1 MHTDLE
7 PQRSLV
13 SLLRDLPE
21 TAAPPY
27 AWREFQRRAHPAGG
41 TARRLLNGGALA
53 AAAVVLIAS
62 AALGVRIA
70 APGSRAAPPVPVRAA
85 TAARGPAG
93 PAAAE
98 LPEVRAA
105 EAGAARWLA
114 SLPREPAVVRV
125 GTRAAV
131 TTLEDRIAQVDDLLS
146 AERADRAP
154 PAHLLALQQQRLQLV
169 DSLAQVR
176 YAETLAD
183 ESR

>member
-7 PQRSLV
+7 SQRTLV
-13 SLLRDLPE
+13 RLLCDLPE

-27 AWREFQRRAHPAGG
+27 AWGEFQRRARPAAR
-41 TARRLLNGGALA
+41 TARRLLSAGALA
-53 AAAVVLIAS
+53 AVGVVLIAS
-62 AALGVRIA
+62 AALLVRIA
-70 APGSRAAPPVPVRAA
+70 GPGSRGERPVPVAPI
-85 TAARGPAG
+85 TAGSGAPDIAPAQ
-93 PAAAE
+93 

-105 EAGAARWLA
+105 EAGADRWLA
-114 SLPREPAVVRV
+114 SLPTEPAVVRV

>member
-7 PQRSLV
+7 SQRTLV
-13 SLLRDLPE
+13 RLLRDLPE

-27 AWREFQRRAHPAGG
+27 AWGEFQRRALPAARA
-41 TARRLLNGGALA
+41 ARRLLNGGALA
-53 AAAVVLIAS
+53 AVAVVLIAS
-62 AALGVRIA
+62 AALLVRIA
-70 APGSRAAPPVPVRAA
+70 APGSRGERPAPVAPF
-85 TAARGPAG
+85 TARSGARDSAPAG
-93 PAAAE
+93 

-105 EAGAARWLA
+105 EAGAEGWLA
-114 SLPREPAVVRV
+114 SLPTEPAVVRV

-154 PAHLLALQQQRLQLV
+154 PAHLLALQEQRLQLV

>member
-7 PQRSLV
+7 SRGTGP
-13 SLLRDLPE
+13 LRNLSE
-21 TAAPPY
+21 AAAAPY
-27 AWREFQRRAHPAGG
+27 GWQEFQRRARPARRA
-41 TARRLLNGGALA
+41 ARRLLNGGVLA
-53 AAAVVLIAS
+53 AAAVVLLAS
-62 AALGVRIA
+62 AAVAIRLAG
-70 APGSRAAPPVPVRAA
+70 PGSRAVRLVPGAPA
-85 TAARGPAG
+85 TAGGAPEGTV
-93 PAAAE
+93 AAE
-98 LPEVRAA
+98 LPQVRAA

-114 SLPREPAVVRV
+114 SLPAEPAVVRV

>member
-7 PQRSLV
+7 SRRSV
-13 SLLRDLPE
+13 AGLLRHLPE
-21 TAAPPY
+21 AATLPY
-27 AWREFQRRAHPAGG
+27 SWEEFQRRARPARR
-41 TARRLLNGGALA
+41 TARRLLGGGALA
-53 AAAVVLIAS
+53 AAVVVLVAS
-62 AALGVRIA
+62 AAVVIRMAGSGARATREMPA
-70 APGSRAAPPVPVRAA
+70 APFAAGGGGI
-85 TAARGPAG
+85 TPAD
-93 PAAAE
+93 
-98 LPEVRAA
+98 LPDVRAA

-114 SLPREPAVVRV
+114 SLPTEPAVVRV

-154 PAHLLALQQQRLQLV
+154 PARLLALQEQRLLLV
-169 DSLAQVR
+169 NSLAQVR

>member
-7 PQRSLV
+7 SQRTV
-13 SLLRDLPE
+13 ASLLRDLPE
-21 TAAPPY
+21 AAAPPY
-27 AWREFQRRAHPAGG
+27 VWQEFQRRARPAGR
-41 TARRLLNGGALA
+41 TAQRFLNGGALA

-62 AALGVRIA
+62 AAVAIRIA
-70 APGSRAAPPVPVRAA
+70 GPASRAARPVPAAPTTAGRA
-85 TAARGPAG
+85 PAG
-93 PAAAE
+93 IAPGK

-105 EAGAARWLA
+105 EAGADRWLA
-114 SLPREPAVVRV
+114 SLPTEPAIVRV

-131 TTLEDRIAQVDDLLS
+131 TILEDRIAQVDDLLS

>member
-7 PQRSLV
+7 SRGTV
-13 SLLRDLPE
+13 AGLLRNLPGE
-21 TAAPPY
+21 ASAPY
-27 AWREFQRRAHPAGG
+27 AWQEFQRRSRPASGA
-41 TARRLLNGGALA
+41 ARRVLNGGALA
-53 AAAVVLIAS
+53 AAAVLLIAS
-62 AALGVRIA
+62 AAVAIRIA
-70 APGSRAAPPVPVRAA
+70 GPASRAVPLRPVAPA
-85 TAARGPAG
+85 TAARATQGTPAV
-93 PAAAE
+93 E

-105 EAGAARWLA
+105 ETGAARWLA
-114 SLPREPAVVRV
+114 SLPTEPAVVRV

-154 PAHLLALQQQRLQLV
+154 PAHLLALQQQRLLLV
-169 DSLAQVR
+169 NSLAQVR

>member
-7 PQRSLV
+7 SGRSMAG
-13 SLLRDLPE
+13 LLRNLPAP
-21 TAAPPY
+21 AALPY
-27 AWREFQRRAHPAGG
+27 SWEEFQRRGRPPGG
-41 TARRLLNGGALA
+41 TARRLVSGGALA
-53 AAAVVLIAS
+53 AAAVVLVAS
-62 AALGVRIA
+62 AALAIRI
-70 APGSRAAPPVPVRAA
+70 
-85 TAARGPAG
+85 AG
-93 PAAAE
+93 PAARAARGEPAAPFARQVVPIE

-114 SLPREPAVVRV
+114 SLPTEPAVVQV

-131 TTLEDRIAQVDDLLS
+131 TTLEDRIAQVDDILS

-154 PAHLLALQQQRLQLV
+154 AAHLLALQEQRLQLV

>member
-7 PQRSLV
+7 SEPTVARLLRSL
-13 SLLRDLPE
+13 PE
-21 TAAPPY
+21 AAAPPY
-27 AWREFQRRAHPAGG
+27 GWREFERRARSASRTVP
-41 TARRLLNGGALA
+41 RRLNGGALA
-53 AAAVVLIAS
+53 TAVVEVLALAAAAI
-62 AALGVRIA
+62 RIA
-70 APGSRAAPPVPVRAA
+70 GPGWRAVRALPAAPPAA
-85 TAARGPAG
+85 GRGPQGTAAD
-93 PAAAE
+93 E
-98 LPEVRAA
+98 LPEVRSA
-105 EAGAARWLA
+105 EAVAVHWLA
-114 SLPREPAVVRV
+114 RLPSEPAVVRV

-154 PAHLLALQQQRLQLV
+154 AAHLLALQEQRLQLV

>member
-7 PQRSLV
+7 SQRTLV
-13 SLLRDLPE
+13 RLLRQLPE
-21 TAAPPY
+21 AVAPPY
-27 AWREFQRRAHPAGG
+27 RWAEFQRRAHPAGR
-41 TARRLLNGGALA
+41 TAQRLLNAGAFAAVAVVLVALA
-53 AAAVVLIAS
+53 ALA
-62 AALGVRIA
+62 VRIA
-70 APGSRAAPPVPVRAA
+70 GPGSRGERPVPVAPF
-85 TAARGPAG
+85 TARGGARDVA
-93 PAAAE
+93 PAA

-105 EAGAARWLA
+105 EAGADRWLA
-114 SLPREPAVVRV
+114 SLPTEPAVVRV

-154 PAHLLALQQQRLQLV
+154 PAHLLALQEQRLQLV